1 MESFST
7 SEVIPYDRRN
17 GKVWW
22 AKCDRKSH
30 THFTLSEE
38 IHFLTNC
45 FVRVTDLISLGMPI
59 KLYYNRKEYNFLGQ
73 FLVIFWET

>member
-22 AKCDRKSH
+22 AKCDRKS
-30 THFTLSEE
+30 EE

-45 FVRVTDLISLGMPI
+45 FIRVTDLISLGMPI

-73 FLVIFWET
+73 FLVICWET